1 MCGQVRVWV
10 PAAVMRRAQALMVQ
24 GTGPASSGLTVVLR
38 SDFYESTVPL
48 QVRACSLPPSLRSSW
63 MILIILYRAR
73 CTLLALE
80 VFICLAWDLFVLG
93 SLSGSL
99 TGPPTC

>member
-1 MCGQVRVWV
+1 MAWEISILVLMQVRVWV

-48 QVRACSLPPSLRSSW
+48 QVCSHPLPPPFRGIS
-63 MILIILYRAR
+63 I
-73 CTLLALE
+73 
-80 VFICLAWDLFVLG
+80 
-93 SLSGSL
+93 
-99 TGPPTC
+99 